1 MGLTAGAAAAC
12 GAAAVYGPGESN
24 AAPSRGRLQNGPP
37 SGLKLGCQSGP
48 ANDQHFAFLARYGVK
63 NICARAAIGDAS
75 RLYPTVDELSRLR
88 EMAEHHGLTVDM
100 TDSVLL
106 PSSLIDNEPHPAIM
120 MGSSPQRDRDIEAF
134 QQLLVNCA
142 KVGIPAVKYNMS
154 VLGVLRNTHVA
165 GRGDAEYTG
174 WDWSAAQADAP
185 LTRAGVVTEDM
196 FWERISYFLDRVAP
210 VAHENKVRIA
220 CHPHD
225 PGVPPSGYRGVHR
238 VLGTVDGLKKFV
250 AIKESPYHGLNFC
263 QGTIAENLADPATE
277 IFDVIRYFG
286 TRKKIFN
293 VHMRNI
299 KGHRDKFVESFPD
312 EGDVDMLAAVLTYKE
327 MGYDGMLMPD
337 HVPLVGSPPKGEEY
351 AYNYGGVGE
360 SSADG
365 HLESFAFAYGYLRGL
380 IQASGRVS

>member
-12 GAAAVYGPGESN
+12 GAAAVYRPGESN

-106 PSSLIDNEPHPAIM
+106 ASSLIDNEPHPAIM

-134 QQLLVNCA
+134 QRLLVNCA

-154 VLGVLRNTHVA
+154 ILGVLRNTHVA

-196 FWERISYFLDRVAP
+196 FWERISYFLDRVVP

-250 AIKESPYHGLNFC
+250 AIKENPYHGL
-263 QGTIAENLADPATE
+263 
-277 IFDVIRYFG
+277 
-286 TRKKIFN
+286 
-293 VHMRNI
+293 
-299 KGHRDKFVESFPD
+299 KFLP
-312 EGDVDMLAAVLTYKE
+312 G
-327 MGYDGMLMPD
+327 
-337 HVPLVGSPPKGEEY
+337 
-351 AYNYGGVGE
+351 N
-360 SSADG
+360 
-365 HLESFAFAYGYLRGL
+365 
-380 IQASGRVS
+380 GR